1 MRTDSR
7 PGIPETDLAEFLAHL
22 AVRGASSYTVRS
34 YRLGLADFGRWL
46 VEHDAP
52 LTAVKRGDITA
63 YIDGFARGD
72 RTAGSDGRRP
82 AGGPRAA
89 RTINHRLSVLGSF
102 FAFLI
107 RRDDDRASGSWVGR
121 SSPVPAAK
129 PAYPS
134 HGMPG
139 RDLPL
144 RRGRAELRRRV
155 PRRLPADLDPE
166 LVRSLIEAAVSW
178 RDTSILLLLATTG
191 QRIGDWSDEHGRHGI
206 LGMSLADLDRR
217 RSAIVVRL
225 KGARDEHRVPVVSEF
240 WAAFDRYLT
249 EERGE
254 PETDAA
260 WVGLRRGR
268 GRPLGYSAFEASLR
282 YAAGKAGVKVRAHMF
297 RHTVAQHVTET
308 SGLKVAQEL
317 LGHQHISTTADIY
330 AHVDQAAM
338 VQAVAGLETRLLTGA
353 ARATERP
360 ESDEPVYAFH
370 YDSSTIEELDAIAS
384 PRVLPGEPA

>member
-1 MRTDSR
+1 MSNDSQ
-7 PGIPETDLAEFLAHL
+7 PGLPETDLLEFLADL
-22 AVRGASSYTVRS
+22 TVREASSYTVRS
-34 YRLGLADFGRWL
+34 YRLGLSDFGRWL
-46 VEHDAP
+46 GEQDLP
-52 LTAVKRGDITA
+52 LSAVKRRDITA

-72 RTAGSDGRRP
+72 RTGSVNGGRPP
-82 AGGPRAA
+82 ASPRAA
-89 RTINHRLSVLGSF
+89 RTVNHRLSVLGSF
-102 FAFLI
+102 FAFVI
-107 RRDDDRASGSWVGR
+107 RRDEDRGNGSWTGQR
-121 SSPVPAAK
+121 SPVPEAK
-129 PAYPS
+129 PAGPT

-139 RDLPL
+139 RDLPV

-206 LGMSLADLDRR
+206 LGMSLGDLDRR

-225 KGARDEHRVPVVSEF
+225 KGARDEHRVPVVGEF
-240 WAAFDRYLT
+240 WAAFDRYLS

-254 PETDAA
+254 PGTDAA

-282 YAAGKAGVKVRAHMF
+282 YAAGKVGVKIRAHMF
-297 RHTVAQHVTET
+297 RHTVAQHVAET

-330 AHVDQAAM
+330 AHVDHAAM
-338 VQAVAGLETRLLTGA
+338 VQAVAGLETRLRTAG
-353 ARATERP
+353 ARAADSP
-360 ESDEPVYAFH
+360 VSDGPVYAFH
-370 YDSSTIEELDAIAS
+370 YGSSTIEELDAIAS
-384 PRVLPGEPA
+384 PRVLPGEPM